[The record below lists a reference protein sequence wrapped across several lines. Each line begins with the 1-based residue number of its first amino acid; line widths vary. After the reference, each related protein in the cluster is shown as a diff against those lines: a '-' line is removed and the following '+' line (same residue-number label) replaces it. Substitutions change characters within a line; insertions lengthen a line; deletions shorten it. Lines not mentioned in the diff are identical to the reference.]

1 MKTRLRSLISLL
13 IGTSLLLS
21 ACSQSPQSAES
32 SAPPVSSAPASQ
44 SSSESQSQSE
54 TAAPEETYDYTDY
67 RAHSQFPL
75 TKQTPLTLA
84 VRRDPSY
91 GADWEDTWFWNWMK
105 DKSGLEFEIEQVL
118 PAAVADRKNLMFASG
133 SLPDVLIGFSFS
145 TGELVKYG
153 QTEGQLLAINDYIT
167 PDIMPFLSQWFGDYP
182 QWESSCKAPDGNIY
196 SLPCF
201 NAYTPGNSERFFWNT
216 TWLKDVGKEIPST
229 LDEFLDVLYAF
240 KEKRPDSY
248 PLGGGANGDD
258 PRSYILNAMGF
269 LGTYTGDKG
278 YNIALREGEIVI
290 PGGDP
295 VYKEYLTIM
304 KQLYDDGIINPSFF
318 SMEKTA
324 IDAMIAEDKTGAIPI
339 YPYLATP
346 EVEKFS
352 QWESGNPLTS
362 KWNST
367 PQWLAAS
374 RLIIGGCVVTA
385 DAQEAETIM
394 RWLDFFYS
402 DLGGLYM
409 WNGPASNSE
418 DCMGLTK
425 GFTIREDGSSVYL
438 DVEDKTYESN
448 LVRNYQQ
455 MMGFFNVFGNR
466 SNAVGEP
473 ETTQLNIMQ
482 RLYGAPIAE
491 TTYDMSNG
499 DQNYRY
505 SCLQHMTPYEVD
517 KFPYI
522 IYFDEETNTIVSDL
536 ASVIQPFIE
545 TETAKF
551 ITGIRDINEFDTY
564 LSELKS
570 LNFETYLNYY
580 RNAWSA

>member
-1 MKTRLRSLISLL
+1 MKKQLSFLMALVL
-13 IGTSLLLS
+13 GTSVLSS
-21 ACSQSPQSAES
+21 ACGQASQNSESSVSSSQPSSKPQSQIQES
-32 SAPPVSSAPASQ
+32 
-44 SSSESQSQSE
+44 
-54 TAAPEETYDYTDY
+54 TLEETYDYTDY

-75 TKQTPLTLA
+75 SKDTPLRLA
-84 VRRDPSY
+84 VRRDDTY
-91 GADWEDTWFWNWMK
+91 GADWDKTWFWNWMM

-118 PAAVADRKNLMFASG
+118 ASAYTERKSLMFASG
-133 SLPDVLIGFSFS
+133 NLPEVIIGFSFN

-153 QTEGQLLAINDYIT
+153 QTEHQLLAINEYVT
-167 PDIMPFLSQWFGDYP
+167 PDVMPNLSQWFNDYP
-182 QWESSCKAPDGNIY
+182 LWEDGCKTPDGNIY

-201 NAYTPGNSERFFWNT
+201 SAYTPGNSERFFWNT
-216 TWLKDVGKEIPST
+216 TWLEEVGKEIPST

-240 KEKRPDSY
+240 KEARPDSY

-258 PRSYILNAMGF
+258 PRSYLLNAMGF
-269 LGTYTGDKG
+269 LGPSNGDKG

-290 PGGDP
+290 PGGEP

-304 KQLYDDGIINPSFF
+304 KQLYDDEIINPSFF

-324 IDAMIAEDKTGAIPI
+324 VDAMIAEDKTGAIPI

-362 KWNST
+362 QWNDT
-367 PQWLAAS
+367 PQWLAVS
-374 RLIIGGCVVTA
+374 RLIIGGCVVTSE
-385 DAQEAETIM
+385 AQDVETIM

-402 DLGGLYM
+402 DMGGLYM
-409 WNGPASNSE
+409 WNGPAANSD

-425 GFTIREDGSSVYL
+425 GFVIQEDGSSVYL

-455 MMGFFNVFGNR
+455 MMGFFNVLGNR
-466 SNAVGEP
+466 SSAIGHP
-473 ETTQLNIMQ
+473 ELTQLNIMQ
-482 RLYGAPIAE
+482 KLYGAPIAE
-491 TTYDMSNG
+491 TTYDMTNG
-499 DQNYRY
+499 DQNFRY
-505 SCLQHMTPYEVD
+505 SCLQHMTPYETD

-536 ASVIQPFIE
+536 ASVIQPYIE

-551 ITGIRDINEFDTY
+551 ITGIRDISEFDTY
-564 LSELKS
+564 LAELES
-570 LNFETYLNYY
+570 LDFETYLNYY
-580 RNAWSA
+580 RDAWSS

>member
-1 MKTRLRSLISLL
+1 MKKQLSFLIALALGVSAL
-13 IGTSLLLS
+13 SS
-21 ACSQSPQSAES
+21 ACG
-32 SAPPVSSAPASQ
+32 Q
-44 SSSESQSQSE
+44 SSQVSEPSVPSSQPSNESSQSQES
-54 TAAPEETYDYTDY
+54 TPVQVYDYTDY
-67 RAHSQFPL
+67 RSHSQFPL
-75 TKQTPLTLA
+75 SKDTPLRLA

-91 GADWEDTWFWNWMK
+91 GADWKDTWFWNWMM
-105 DKSGLEFEIEQVL
+105 DKSGLDFEIEQVL
-118 PAAVADRKNLMFASG
+118 ASACGERKSLMFASG
-133 SLPDVLIGFSFS
+133 SLPDVIIGFSFNTS
-145 TGELVKYG
+145 ELVKYG
-153 QTEGQLLAINDYIT
+153 QTERQLLAVNDYVT
-167 PDIMPFLSQWFGDYP
+167 PDIMPYLSQWFSEYP
-182 QWESSCKAPDGNIY
+182 LWEDGCKTPDGNIY
-196 SLPCF
+196 SLPSF
-201 NAYTPGNSERFFWNT
+201 MAYSPGNSERFFWNT
-216 TWLKDVGKEIPST
+216 TWLKEVGKEIPST

-240 KEKRPDSY
+240 KEARPDSY

-258 PRSYILNAMGF
+258 PRSYLLNAMGF
-269 LGTYTGDKG
+269 LGTATSDKG
-278 YNIALREGEIVI
+278 YNIALREGKIVI

-304 KQLYDDGIINPSFF
+304 KKLYDDGIINPSFF

-362 KWNST
+362 QWNDT
-367 PQWLAAS
+367 PQWLATS
-374 RLIIGGCVVTA
+374 RLIVGGCVVTSE
-385 DAQEAETIM
+385 AQEVETIM
-394 RWLDFFYS
+394 RWLDFFYG
-402 DLGGLYM
+402 DMGGLYM
-409 WNGPASNSE
+409 WNGPAANSD

-425 GFTIREDGSSVYL
+425 GFAIREDGSSVYL
-438 DVEDKTYESN
+438 DVEDGTYESN

-466 SNAVGEP
+466 SNAVGQP
-473 ETTQLNIMQ
+473 EVTQLNIMQ
-482 RLYGAPIAE
+482 KLYGAPMTE
-491 TTYDMSNG
+491 TTYDMTNG

-505 SCLQHMTPYEVD
+505 SCLQHMTPYETD

-551 ITGIRDINEFDTY
+551 ITGIRDISEFEAY
-564 LSELKS
+564 LAELKS
-570 LNFETYLNYY
+570 LDFETYLKYY
-580 RNAWSA
+580 RDAWSS